1 MTTTTSNTN
10 KKHIVIIEDDANVS
24 VCFQLILEQNFK
36 LSFFTTAEEALQ
48 YVRQNSTL
56 IDLIILDY
64 RLPGMYGAEFLSL
77 IRRDENTK
85 HLKVILQTADNL
97 DLLDCISKADC
108 YLAKP
113 WAKQKMLDAIK
124 HLLGE

>member
-1 MTTTTSNTN
+1 MTTTSNTN
-10 KKHIVIIEDDANVS
+10 KKHIVIIEDNANVS
-24 VCFQLILEQNFK
+24 ASLRLILEQKFK
-36 LSFFTTAEEALQ
+36 LSFFTTAEDALP
-48 YVRQNSTL
+48 YVRQNSAL

-77 IRRDENTK
+77 IKRDEGIK
-85 HLKVILQTADNL
+85 HLKVILQTGDNL
-97 DLLDCISKADC
+97 DLLDLISKADC

-113 WAKQKMLDAIK
+113 WTKQEMLDAIK

>member
-1 MTTTTSNTN
+1 MTITTSNTN
-10 KKHIVIIEDDANVS
+10 KNHIVIIEDNVNVS
-24 VCFQLILEQNFK
+24 ACLQLILEQNFK
-36 LSFFTTAEEALQ
+36 LSFFTTAEDALP

-77 IRRDENTK
+77 IRRDEHMK
-85 HLKVILQTADNL
+85 HLKVILQTGDDL
-97 DLLDCISKADC
+97 DLLDLISKADC

-113 WAKQKMLDAIK
+113 WAKQEMLDAIER
-124 HLLGE
+124 LLAE